1 MLSTSQNVAV
11 RKLDQ
16 RIQNIVCKC
25 VTVYKGKMRK
35 IKRDKKLLREI
46 KLCKT
51 EYMRLADT
59 DEAGWEKFFNEY
71 KVYLNW

>member
-25 VTVYKGKMRK
+25 VTVYKGRKRK
-35 IKRDKKLLREI
+35 IQRDKKLLREI
-46 KLCKT
+46 DLCKA
-51 EYMRLADT
+51 EYMRITHT

-71 KVYLNW
+71 KVYLN